1 MEERRPVRARWSVTL
16 AREEGMPRFFFNLH
30 DEVSVDDSEGKE
42 LPDAARAREVA
53 VAYARG
59 IMSEDVKD
67 GRLVL
72 RDEID
77 VVDEK
82 GEVVIKLSFRD
93 AIEIEE

>member
-1 MEERRPVRARWSVTL
+1 
-16 AREEGMPRFFFNLH
+16 MPRFFFNLR
-30 DEVSVDDSEGKE
+30 DEISVEDSEGKD

-53 VAYARG
+53 VTYARG

-77 VVDEK
+77 VVDDQ
-82 GEVVIKLSFRD
+82 GETVLKLPFRD

>member
-1 MEERRPVRARWSVTL
+1 
-16 AREEGMPRFFFNLH
+16 MPRFFFNLR
-30 DEVSVDDSEGKE
+30 DEVSVEDCEGKD
-42 LPDAARAREVA
+42 LPDAGRARELA
-53 VAYARG
+53 VDYARG

-77 VVDEK
+77 ILDEQ
-82 GEVVIKLSFRD
+82 GEKILTLPFRD